1 MAHSAETLLDKQQLG
16 NELASIQGQR
26 RKLLVLGC
34 LFLLLGLAVL
44 EAPQFFL
51 EPIVLIFSFGLI
63 LSGLLK
69 AFQFF
74 LGKSPKGY
82 SLRNSILI
90 LGHAVVDIGA
100 GVVFLTNDNLSTAV
114 VALVLG
120 LLFTVDGAIQLVVAW
135 RSRGV
140 KARFL
145 FFLNACFTLA
155 LGLGTILL
163 IPQLKIGGVV
173 ILVAIRFISFG
184 IVLLS
189 MAFRSKNDT
198 LPVIFTEIEPQVI
211 HRQKG
216 ELYACYFGSGFHLG
230 VYIGNNEVVHYRD
243 DSIVHRT
250 SWEEFLRGREPQH
263 WVYPDI
269 KPAPVD
275 MVIKTAKAQAGK
287 KMKYNLI
294 TNNCEHFAIYC
305 KTGGKVRDSKFAQTS
320 SALSNLKNR
329 PFVAIFVEAYTRA
342 GEWLAFHFGGTFGHK
357 VSFRIRR
364 FNSMVTAWM
373 LSMSAKKSSAK
384 QA

>member
-1 MAHSAETLLDKQQLG
+1 MSNPAESLLSNKQLG
-16 NELASIQGQR
+16 NELSLIQGQR

-34 LFLLLGLAVL
+34 LFLLLGMVVL
-44 EAPQFFL
+44 EAPQIFF
-51 EPIVLIFSFGLI
+51 EPIIVIFSFGLI
-63 LSGLLK
+63 ASGLLK
-69 AFQFF
+69 AMQFF

-82 SLRNSILI
+82 SLRNSVLI
-90 LGHAVVDIGA
+90 LGHAAVDIGA

-114 VALVLG
+114 IALVLG
-120 LLFTVDGAIQLVVAW
+120 LLFTVDGAIQFVVAL

-155 LGLGTILL
+155 LGIGTILL

-211 HRQKG
+211 HRKKG

-269 KPAPVD
+269 KAAPVD
-275 MVIKTAKAQAGK
+275 IVIKTAIGEAGK

-294 TNNCEHFAIYC
+294 SNNCEHFAIYC
-305 KTGGKVRDSKFAQTS
+305 KTGGKQRDSQFAQTS
-320 SALSNLKNR
+320 SAIRNLKNR
-329 PFVAIFVEAYTRA
+329 PFLAIFVEAYTRA

-373 LSMSAKKSSAK
+373 LSTKSAKSPK